1 MNKFTI
7 ISAAI
12 ITNLVFYVLLKT
24 AIIRFSDTVL
34 DVSMLV
40 GLILTTI
47 FVNTLI
53 YQKIKS

>member
-53 YQKIKS
+53 YQRIKS